1 MFRRVKRTRNTKRPG
16 ALCVTETRT
25 RRYEMNPIRIAAS
38 ALAGALLVAPA
49 AALPGSGLAQVP
61 VASVV
66 QHVQFFFGDKNYCRH
81 DDGWRGHGSRHSR
94 SHQRHAGGVR
104 ANRHRPSLG
113 APRAGV
119 GPAGPVGPAGA
130 AGSTG
135 PAGTVGP
142 AGPPG
147 SAGPVGPVGPAGPAG
162 PVGPPASAGSTG
174 TVGPA
179 GSGGPAGPPGSAG
192 PTGPV
197 APAGSVAPAGPPGS
211 TGPVGPAGSNAGGG
225 AN

>member
-25 RRYEMNPIRIAAS
+25 RRYEMNPIRVAAS
-38 ALAGALLVAPA
+38 ALAGALLVTPA
-49 AALPGSGLAQVP
+49 AALPGSGLAQVA
-61 VASVV
+61 VAGVV
-66 QHVQFFFGDKNYCRH
+66 QDVQFFFGDKNYCRH
-81 DDGWRGHGSRHSR
+81 DDGWRRHGSRHSR

-147 SAGPVGPVGPAGPAG
+147 SAGPAAPAGPVGSAGPAGTVGPAGPAG
-162 PVGPPASAGSTG
+162 SAGPVGPVG

-179 GSGGPAGPPGSAG
+179 G
-192 PTGPV
+192 PV
-197 APAGSVAPAGPPGS
+197 
-211 TGPVGPAGSNAGGG
+211 
-225 AN
+225 

>member
-25 RRYEMNPIRIAAS
+25 RRYEMNPIRVAAS

-61 VASVV
+61 VAGVV
-66 QHVQFFFGDKNYCRH
+66 QHVQFFFGDENYYRH

-94 SHQRHAGGVR
+94 SHPRHGGGVR

-113 APRAGV
+113 APRAGGV
-119 GPAGPVGPAGA
+119 GPAGPEGPAGP

-135 PAGTVGP
+135 PAGIVGP
-142 AGPPG
+142 AG
-147 SAGPVGPVGPAGPAG
+147 
-162 PVGPPASAGSTG
+162 
-174 TVGPA
+174 
-179 GSGGPAGPPGSAG
+179 
-192 PTGPV
+192 
-197 APAGSVAPAGPPGS
+197 
-211 TGPVGPAGSNAGGG
+211 
-225 AN
+225 

>member
-25 RRYEMNPIRIAAS
+25 RRYEMNPIRVAAS

-94 SHQRHAGGVR
+94 SHPRHAGGVR

-119 GPAGPVGPAGA
+119 GPAGPAGP
-130 AGSTG
+130 
-135 PAGTVGP
+135 VGP
-142 AGPPG
+142 AGPAG
-147 SAGPVGPVGPAGPAG
+147 SAGPVGPVGTVGPAG
-162 PVGPPASAGSTG
+162 PV
-174 TVGPA
+174 
-179 GSGGPAGPPGSAG
+179 GPPGSAG

-197 APAGSVAPAGPPGS
+197 GPAGSVGPAGPPGS

-225 AN
+225 ANENRP

>member
-25 RRYEMNPIRIAAS
+25 RRYEMNPIRVAES

-119 GPAGPVGPAGA
+119 GPVGPAGP

-162 PVGPPASAGSTG
+162 PVGPP
-174 TVGPA
+174 
-179 GSGGPAGPPGSAG
+179 GSAG

-197 APAGSVAPAGPPGS
+197 GPAGSVGPAGPPGS

-225 AN
+225 ANENRP

>member
-16 ALCVTETRT
+16 ALCVTGTRT
-25 RRYEMNPIRIAAS
+25 RRYEMNPIRVAAS

-119 GPAGPVGPAGA
+119 GPVGPAGP
-130 AGSTG
+130 AGPTG

-142 AGPPG
+142 AGSPG
-147 SAGPVGPVGPAGPAG
+147 SAGPVGPVGPVGPAG
-162 PVGPPASAGSTG
+162 PV
-174 TVGPA
+174 
-179 GSGGPAGPPGSAG
+179 GPPGSAG

-197 APAGSVAPAGPPGS
+197 GPAGSVGPAGPPGS

-225 AN
+225 ANENRP

>member
-25 RRYEMNPIRIAAS
+25 RRYEMNPIRVAAL

-162 PVGPPASAGSTG
+162 PVGSAGPVG
-174 TVGPA
+174 PVGPA
-179 GSGGPAGPPGSAG
+179 GPVGPP
-192 PTGPV
+192 
-197 APAGSVAPAGPPGS
+197 GPPGS

-225 AN
+225 ANENRP